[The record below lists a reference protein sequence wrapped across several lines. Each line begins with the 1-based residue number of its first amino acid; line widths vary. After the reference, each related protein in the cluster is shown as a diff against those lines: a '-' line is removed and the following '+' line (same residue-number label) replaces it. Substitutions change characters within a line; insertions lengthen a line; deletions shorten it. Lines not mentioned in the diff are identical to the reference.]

1 MRLQKGTT
9 PPGVC
14 GGGSKVK
21 KKCINLKYREDKAPK
36 GVGAACDTIRWST
49 WHLPETTDVDMVDAA
64 DYRVKNRYWSPL
76 LEGGVK

>member
-36 GVGAACDTIRWST
+36 GVGAACDTIR
-49 WHLPETTDVDMVDAA
+49 
-64 DYRVKNRYWSPL
+64 
-76 LEGGVK
+76 